1 MKTLIFILII
11 FLLYGLL
18 FLVIDKLEKKGRVDS
33 ELTRK
38 LLHIGSGLIALL
50 FPLLF
55 KSLTG
60 VVYLGI
66 FFIILLLILRNMEKF
81 SGGIGKALRKDE
93 RQSRGDIYF
102 IASIVILWVFSYS
115 NRILYYIPLLILIF
129 PDALAALG
137 GMKFGKIKY
146 KSVVGEKSVEG
157 SAIFFIV
164 TLLITLGSLLLFTK
178 TGLGLS
184 VIISLLMAFLSMIL
198 EAISWRGLDNIF
210 VPVLSFFILK
220 SSMES
225 DIFTTGINLL
235 VTIILF
241 LIVIFGKKY
250 ASLSDDAAL
259 TGAFYCYFVWITG
272 GIKWTAAT
280 FFLYV
285 LYRAVTIKPD
295 FDKKEPYNFAT
306 MLIICLPALF
316 WLIVYRITNIED
328 IFYVYL
334 TVISS
339 HLSIIG
345 TARMRYTHPEIDF
358 KRVVLINSL
367 IGISYLTIFMN
378 IFSEGS
384 EKIIWIFCIIAVCL
398 AAFIFNILQSERK
411 DYTLN
416 KYSLIKHLL
425 TVFICSFIVLIP
437 IWGKYFFK

>member
-1 MKTLIFILII
+1 MKTLVFILII

-18 FLVIDKLEKKGRVDS
+18 FLVIDSLEKKGKADS

-50 FPLLF
+50 FPLIF
-55 KSLTG
+55 KTLTG

-66 FFIILLLILRNMEKF
+66 FFIIVLLLLRNMEKF
-81 SGGIGKALRKDE
+81 SGGIGKALRKEE
-93 RQSRGDIYF
+93 RKSRGDLYF
-102 IASIVILWVFSYS
+102 IVSIVILWVFSYS

-137 GMKFGKIKY
+137 GVRFGKIKY

-157 SAIFFIV
+157 SAIFFFV
-164 TLLITLGSLLLFTK
+164 TLLITLGSLLLFTR
-178 TGLGLS
+178 LGLAES

-220 SSMES
+220 SSMEA

-272 GIKWTAAT
+272 GLKWTMAT
-280 FFLYV
+280 LFLYV
-285 LYRAVTIKPD
+285 LYRAVTVKPD
-295 FDKKEPYNFAT
+295 FDKKEPYDFFT

-316 WLIVYRITNIED
+316 WLVIYRITNIEN

-339 HLSIIG
+339 HLSVIG

-378 IFSEGS
+378 IFSDS
-384 EKIIWIFCIIAVCL
+384 FEKVIWIFCIIAVCL
-398 AAFIFNILQSERK
+398 STLIFNFLQPERK
-411 DYTLN
+411 NYTLN
-416 KYSLIKHLL
+416 KHRLIKHLL
-425 TVFICSFIVLIP
+425 TVFLCSFIVLIP
-437 IWGKYFFK
+437 IWGKIFF

>member
-1 MKTLIFILII
+1 MKTMIFILII

-18 FLVIDKLEKKGRVDS
+18 FLVIDRLEKKGKVDS

-50 FPLLF
+50 FPLIF
-55 KSLTG
+55 KTLMG

-66 FFIILLLILRNMEKF
+66 IFIILLLILRNAGKF
-81 SGGIGKALRKDE
+81 SKGIGKALRKEE
-93 RQSRGDIYF
+93 RQSRGDLYF
-102 IASIVILWVFSYS
+102 IVSIVILWVASYS

-137 GMKFGKIKY
+137 GVKFGKIKY

-157 SAIFFIV
+157 SAIFFTV

-178 TGLGLS
+178 LGLLES

-225 DIFTTGINLL
+225 DTFTTGIHLT

-272 GIKWTAAT
+272 GLKWTMAT
-280 FFLYV
+280 LFLYV
-285 LYRAVTIKPD
+285 LYRAVTVKPD
-295 FDKKEPYNFAT
+295 FDKKEPYDFHT

-316 WLIVYRITNIED
+316 WLIIYRITNIEN

-339 HLSIIG
+339 HLSVIG

-367 IGISYLTIFMN
+367 IGISYFTIFMN
-378 IFSEGS
+378 IFSDS
-384 EKIIWIFCIIAVCL
+384 FEKIIWIFGIIAVCL
-398 AAFIFNILQSERK
+398 VTIIFNFLQSERK
-411 DYTLN
+411 NYALN
-416 KYSLIKHLL
+416 KHSLIKHLL
-425 TVFICSFIVLIP
+425 TVFLCSFIVLVPCLI
-437 IWGKYFFK
+437 